1 MFRVLASIQT
11 IGEDA
16 IKTKFF
22 ANPTYVGDPMNIVR
36 ILNAKGAQEILITD
50 IESTKS
56 NQINLDL
63 ISNISEES
71 TVPVTYSGGI
81 NNVSQVLNLMALGV
95 ERIGIN
101 TLFHEN
107 SQRVKEISEIIG
119 SSSIAFSLDLECDEK
134 LNWYPLVLGGTKKVD
149 RDINQ
154 ILSDAISLKIG
165 EIHIK
170 IKNAGSG
177 TAYDGRPATGE
188 YEVDVRER
196 HVFDVRPW
204 ARNDRRAEPLE
215 RILRS
220 TFALVAD
227 VVSRTHDHPNIAEPH
242 VADASHRRA
251 HRLAMGAEGKSGR
264 QHHEWLAD
272 LLHFDP
278 GERQV
283 FKLSALVGL
292 DLDTSLALREDT
304 VAHAQPTDGGDGLRA
319 DADGVPA

>member
-1 MFRVLASIQT
+1 MALVFRVLASIQT

-22 ANPTYVGDPMNIVR
+22 GNPTYVGDPMNIVR

-107 SQRVKEISEIIG
+107 PQRVKEISEIIG
-119 SSSIAFSLDLECDEK
+119 ASSIAFSLDLECDKK

-170 IKNAGSG
+170 IKNIDGS
-177 TAYDGRPATGE
+177 DGKNSIALLDSFFNSFDFTNIRKEMQVLISSG
-188 YEVDVRER
+188 VRTESIIR
-196 HVFDVRPW
+196 ECRD
-204 ARNDRRAEPLE
+204 
-215 RILRS
+215 S
-220 TFALVAD
+220 
-227 VVSRTHDHPNIAEPH
+227 
-242 VADASHRRA
+242 
-251 HRLAMGAEGKSGR
+251 
-264 QHHEWLAD
+264 
-272 LLHFDP
+272 
-278 GERQV
+278 
-283 FKLSALVGL
+283 FKV
-292 DLDTSLALREDT
+292 
-304 VAHAQPTDGGDGLRA
+304 
-319 DADGVPA
+319 DGVILGSQICFTSDDNSGILIRFPEKYRINL

>member
-1 MFRVLASIQT
+1 MALVFRVLASIQT

-63 ISNISEES
+63 INNISEES
-71 TVPVTYSGGI
+71 KVPVTYSGGI

-107 SQRVKEISEIIG
+107 PQRVKEISEIIG

-134 LNWYPLVLGGTKKVD
+134 LNWYPLMQGGTKKVN

-154 ILSDAISLKIG
+154 IIDDAISLKIG

-170 IKNAGSG
+170 IKNIDGS
-177 TAYDGRPATGE
+177 DGKNSIALLDSFFNSFDITNIRKEMQVLISSG
-188 YEVDVRER
+188 VRTESIIR
-196 HVFDVRPW
+196 ECQD
-204 ARNDRRAEPLE
+204 
-215 RILRS
+215 S
-220 TFALVAD
+220 
-227 VVSRTHDHPNIAEPH
+227 
-242 VADASHRRA
+242 
-251 HRLAMGAEGKSGR
+251 
-264 QHHEWLAD
+264 
-272 LLHFDP
+272 
-278 GERQV
+278 
-283 FKLSALVGL
+283 FKV
-292 DLDTSLALREDT
+292 
-304 VAHAQPTDGGDGLRA
+304 
-319 DADGVPA
+319 DGVILGSQICFTSEDNSGILIRFPEKYRICL